1 MGNGRDSESE
11 KEAEVG
17 RLAREGHNRARRTRD
32 ESQPVIVGFQL
43 YVTSG
48 EGSPTILAPLAALN
62 VA

>member
-1 MGNGRDSESE
+1 MGNGKDSESE
-11 KEAEVG
+11 KEAEV
-17 RLAREGHNRARRTRD
+17 AREGHNRARRTRD